1 MSSQFVKSEN
11 VYIRLAKAQLRILTS
26 SKPTLLGF
34 AIIATFAAM
43 AIVGPLITQYSPFQ
57 SIYVNGQLA
66 ALSPPGYAFPLGTNT
81 FGQDILTQ
89 VLVGARV
96 SLVVGI
102 LAALGSVF
110 IGTNVGLIAG
120 YLGGKTDQILMRIV
134 DFLYSLPFEGLAIVL
149 VALAGP
155 GLLMMTVVISILI
168 WRGLA
173 RVVRSEVLKIREL
186 SYVKVAKAY
195 GSGNFRIIYRHIL
208 PNVIATM
215 FVYFAT
221 NMQSAILAEAT
232 LSFLGLGDPYQISW
246 GQMLQQA
253 FNGGALAF
261 AWWWWLPPAFCITVL
276 VMGAYLIATGY
287 KQM

>member
-1 MSSQFVKSEN
+1 MSSQFVSEN
-11 VYIRLAKAQLRILTS
+11 VYIRLVKAQLHILTS
-26 SKPTLLGF
+26 SKPTLIGF
-34 AIIATFAAM
+34 AIIAAFAAM
-43 AIVGPLITQYSPFQ
+43 AIVGPLITQHSPFQ

-66 ALSPPGYAFPLGTNT
+66 TLNPPGHAFPLGTNT

-96 SLVVGI
+96 SLFVGI

-120 YLGGKTDQILMRIV
+120 YLGGKTDQILMRTV

-155 GLLMMTVVISILI
+155 GLLMMTAVISILI

-173 RVVRSEVLKIREL
+173 RVVRAEVLKIREL

-195 GSGNFRIIYRHIL
+195 GAGNFRIIYRHIL

-253 FNGGALAF
+253 FNGGALRF

>member
-1 MSSQFVKSEN
+1 
-11 VYIRLAKAQLRILTS
+11 
-26 SKPTLLGF
+26 
-34 AIIATFAAM
+34 M
-43 AIVGPLITQYSPFQ
+43 AITAPFVTHYSSFQ
-57 SIYVNGQLA
+57 SVYVNDQLA
-66 ALSPPGYAFPLGTNT
+66 ALDPPGSDFPLGTNT

-89 VLVGARV
+89 VLRGARV
-96 SLVVGI
+96 SLFVGI
-102 LAALGSVF
+102 LGALGSVF

-120 YLGGKTDQILMRIV
+120 YVGGKTDQVLMRIV

-155 GLLMMTVVISILI
+155 SLPMMTLVISILI

-173 RVVRSEVLKIREL
+173 RVIRSEVLRIREL

-195 GSGNFRIIYRHIL
+195 GAGNFRIIYRHIL
-208 PNVIATM
+208 PNVIPTM

-221 NMQSAILAEAT
+221 NMESAVLAEAT
-232 LSFLGLGDPYQISW
+232 LSFLGLGDPYQTSW

-253 FNGGALAF
+253 FNGGALRF
-261 AWWWWLPPAFCITVL
+261 AWWWWLPPALCITVL
-276 VMGAYLIATGY
+276 VVGAYLIATGY